1 MTSGISE
8 VEGLTDVTGIDAT
21 ALDGVFLDDEDVLP
35 RGTGS
40 TSAAPGRITDHGGN
54 GNGHAGGNGHANGN
68 GNGIPILAGF
78 GAAGRVGLAV
88 DSTPDRATFSRHFN
102 QSVKTA
108 APLFA
113 ADIIALAFA
122 GLLAQACL
130 ALLQPDAPPLAASVM
145 IFALVPIVLG
155 YWLIGLYSEVWVHPA
170 MELRQTTLV
179 TTVVALA
186 AGFAF
191 RWATPTAPWLLIA
204 WAMALPAVPLARAA
218 VRCWCCGR
226 GWWGFPTLIIGARG
240 SAEDL
245 ARSLTC
251 SGTSGLRPALLTDPQ
266 GLCRT
271 SLVPVVNDP
280 ALLRSLVR
288 SKGIRHAVL
297 CLTELS
303 TTNIAK
309 AFDHYGSLAPHLLV
323 VCEPPPLP
331 ALWGAQR
338 FCGLGGVEVRNGLLL
353 PHLRAAKRAM
363 DVVLSVIALTIGLPL
378 LLSIAALVKLSS
390 PGSILY
396 GHKRIGRHGRR
407 FTAWK
412 FRTMYR
418 GADALLREHLERN
431 PSARLEWERDQKLRH
446 DPRVTPFG
454 RVLRILSLDELPQ
467 TWNVL
472 RGDMSVVGP
481 RPIVDEEVAKYGE
494 SFPLYTAVKP
504 GITGLWQVSG
514 RTDVGYDMRVR
525 LDGFYVRHWSPWL
538 DAYVLVRTVAA
549 LLCRKGAY

>member
-8 VEGLTDVTGIDAT
+8 VEGLTEVTGIDAT

-35 RGTGS
+35 RTTGS
-40 TSAAPGRITDHGGN
+40 TSAAPARVSDHGRN

-68 GNGIPILAGF
+68 GNAAAILASF
-78 GAAGRVGLAV
+78 GAAGRLGLAV
-88 DSTPDRATFSRHFN
+88 DSTPDGATFARHLN
-102 QSVKTA
+102 QSIKTA
-108 APLFA
+108 GPLLA
-113 ADIIALAFA
+113 ADVIAVGLA
-122 GLLAQACL
+122 GLLAQACI
-130 ALLQPDAPPLAASVM
+130 ALLHPGAQPVAGTVVTLAT
-145 IFALVPIVLG
+145 IPIVLG

-170 MELRQTTLV
+170 LELRQTTLV
-179 TTVVALA
+179 TTIVTLA
-186 AGFAF
+186 AGFASH
-191 RWATPTAPWLLIA
+191 WATPAAPWLVIA
-204 WAMALPAVPLARAA
+204 WVIAVPAVPLARAT

-226 GWWGFPTLIIGARG
+226 GWWGFPTLIIGARAP
-240 SAEDL
+240 AEDL
-245 ARSLTC
+245 ARSLTR
-251 SGTSGLRPALLTDPQ
+251 SGTSGLRPALLTDPE

-297 CLTELS
+297 CLTDLPTTSLS
-303 TTNIAK
+303 K

-353 PHLRAAKRAM
+353 APLRAVKRAM
-363 DVVLSVIALTIGLPL
+363 DVVLSVIALTVGLPL
-378 LLSIAALVKLSS
+378 LLAIAALVKLSS
-390 PGSILY
+390 PGPVLY

-418 GADALLREHLERN
+418 GADALLRQHLEQK

-446 DPRVTPFG
+446 DPRVTPLG
-454 RVLRILSLDELPQ
+454 RVLRTLSLDELPQ
-467 TWNVL
+467 MWNVL
-472 RGDMSVVGP
+472 RGEMSVVGP
-481 RPIVDEEVAKYGE
+481 RPIVDEEVARYGE